1 LPKKS
6 KLRIRGVDRA
16 LMFLCKDLRR
26 RCFQYRP
33 EVAQIRKLGV
43 CAVCTDHSIHRD
55 IEADHIEP
63 VGSRPHFIEDFPE
76 YYKRMMF
83 LPMQG
88 LCPKH
93 HKDKT
98 AKARKD
104 KRDEKEALKQS
115 L

>member
-1 LPKKS
+1 
-6 KLRIRGVDRA
+6 
-16 LMFLCKDLRR
+16 MFLCKDLRR

-33 EVAQIRKLGV
+33 EVATIRKAGI
-43 CAVCTDHSIHRD
+43 CSICGPGHKY
-55 IEADHIEP
+55 IEADHIEA

-88 LCPKH
+88 LCKKH
-93 HKDKT
+93 HEEKT

-104 KRDEKEALKQS
+104 KRDEKISREEIPEIIEECEDINKD
-115 L
+115 